1 MPTYNFK
8 REAEI
13 YIVHG
18 GLQYKLDVAEDISFS
33 QTFKNESYPV
43 KTLHQPYNFNEVS
56 TFKEASPA
64 NFDFTIST
72 MSEND
77 LDIVMDLLVKYQSGT
92 YTLRTFDLYIKS
104 TTHIY
109 KIETCVIQTGAFL
122 IERLRELRLT
132 VSGEGSK
139 LSRVPSLPH
148 TTQTRSE
155 TKTFQ
160 QVSYLSV
167 AVGGSTLPHI
177 ASVSIELEN
186 DISWLK
192 NDTVHAGL
200 AVTNA
205 ATSIYPTDFVLE
217 NRILSGSI
225 SQYIT
230 DGEYANVQSW
240 DSGVRIQIH
249 AGPDS
254 SSGFDFDITL
264 AAYTNRLNPRSVFTQ
279 NYDWRM
285 VSNTS
290 SDLSTL
296 ITHT

>member
-1 MPTYNFK
+1 M
-8 REAEI
+8 
-13 YIVHG
+13 
-18 GLQYKLDVAEDISFS
+18 
-33 QTFKNESYPV
+33 
-43 KTLHQPYNFNEVS
+43 
-56 TFKEASPA
+56 
-64 NFDFTIST
+64 
-72 MSEND
+72 
-77 LDIVMDLLVKYQSGT
+77 
-92 YTLRTFDLYIKS
+92 
-104 TTHIY
+104 
-109 KIETCVIQTGAFL
+109 
-122 IERLRELRLT
+122 
-132 VSGEGSK
+132 
-139 LSRVPSLPH
+139 
-148 TTQTRSE
+148 
-155 TKTFQ
+155 
-160 QVSYLSV
+160 
-167 AVGGSTLPHI
+167 
-177 ASVSIELEN
+177 EN